1 MQRHPITAFL
11 VLALGWVYLL
21 SLIPILMQYDVIPGK
36 NFPDRLG
43 LDMERFSA
51 AVLTVLLFCS
61 ALLVTYLCGG
71 RRDVRQFFRRILRWK
86 VGIGWW
92 LTAFLALPLLTVV
105 IAVLLGDSAVVPSG
119 SVLWR
124 EVLGIAI
131 AFLLINLWEEAAWAG
146 FLQTRLER
154 RQNFFLAALLTGI
167 PFAAIH
173 MPLQVITG
181 QVRSAVD
188 FAVGFALIVLV
199 IFVRSLYGMV
209 LRGAANSLLLVGLSH
224 TMFNRSNNTD
234 GIAADIRRG
243 GDSRQVAALLATA
256 VLVVVLGLV
265 LRSKLSRS
273 YRQELDAA
281 EERTPPMPAST
292 PSSRLETPNRAS
304 NKPGG
309 PHRHR
314 EIMSVHSSGVG

>member
-1 MQRHPITAFL
+1 METRVAEQQETGLKALVQRHPIAAFL
-11 VLALGWVYLL
+11 LLALGSVYLL
-21 SLIPILMQYDVIPGK
+21 SIIPILMQYDVIPGK
-36 NFPDRLG
+36 NFPARLG
-43 LDMERFSA
+43 IDMERFSA
-51 AVLTVLLFCS
+51 AVLTILLFGS

-71 RRDVRQFFRRILRWK
+71 RRDVRQLFRRIVRWR
-86 VGIGWW
+86 VSIGWW
-92 LTAFLALPLLTVV
+92 LAAVLALPLLTVM

-131 AFLLINLWEEAAWAG
+131 AFVLINLWEEAAWAG

-154 RQNFFLAALLTGI
+154 RHNFFLAALLTGI

-188 FAVGFALIVLV
+188 FAVGFALLMVLV
-199 IFVRSLYGMV
+199 IFVRSFYGMV

-224 TMFNRSNNTD
+224 TLFNRSNNTD
-234 GIAADIRRG
+234 GIAADILRG
-243 GDSRQVAALLATA
+243 GDSRQIAALLATV

-265 LRSKLSRS
+265 LRKKLSRS
-273 YRQELDAA
+273 YRRELDDA
-281 EERTPPMPAST
+281 EQ
-292 PSSRLETPNRAS
+292 RAS
-304 NKPGG
+304 
-309 PHRHR
+309 
-314 EIMSVHSSGVG
+314 

>member
-1 MQRHPITAFL
+1 MDAKVAELQETGVKGRVQRHPITVFL
-11 VLALGWVYLL
+11 VLALGSVYVL
-21 SLIPILMQYDVIPGK
+21 SVIPILMQYDVIPVK
-36 NFPDRLG
+36 NFPARLG

-51 AVLTVLLFCS
+51 AVLTVLLFGS

-86 VGIGWW
+86 VSIGWW

-105 IAVLLGDSAVVPSG
+105 IALLLGDSAVVPSG

-154 RQNFFLAALLTGI
+154 RHNFFLAALLTGI

-173 MPLQVITG
+173 MPLQVITA

-188 FAVGFALIVLV
+188 FVVGFALLMVLV
-199 IFVRSLYGMV
+199 IIVRSLYGMV

-234 GIAADIRRG
+234 GIAADILRG
-243 GDSRQVAALLATA
+243 GDSRQLAALLATV
-256 VLVVVLGLV
+256 VLVVGLGLV

-273 YRQELDAA
+273 YRRELDAA
-281 EERTPPMPAST
+281 EERTA
-292 PSSRLETPNRAS
+292 
-304 NKPGG
+304 
-309 PHRHR
+309 
-314 EIMSVHSSGVG
+314 

>member
-1 MQRHPITAFL
+1 MDAKVAELQETGVKGRVQRHPITVFL
-11 VLALGWVYLL
+11 VLALGSVYVL
-21 SLIPILMQYDVIPGK
+21 SVIPILMQYDVIPGK
-36 NFPDRLG
+36 NFPARLG

-51 AVLTVLLFCS
+51 AVLTVLLFGS

-86 VGIGWW
+86 VSIGWW

-105 IAVLLGDSAVVPSG
+105 IALLLGDSAVVPSG

-154 RQNFFLAALLTGI
+154 RHNFFLAALLTGI

-173 MPLQVITG
+173 MPLQVITA

-188 FAVGFALIVLV
+188 FVVGFALLMVLV
-199 IFVRSLYGMV
+199 IIVRSLYGMV

-234 GIAADIRRG
+234 GIAADILRG
-243 GDSRQVAALLATA
+243 GDSRQLAALLATV
-256 VLVVVLGLV
+256 VLVVGLGLV

-273 YRQELDAA
+273 YRRELDAA
-281 EERTPPMPAST
+281 EERTA
-292 PSSRLETPNRAS
+292 
-304 NKPGG
+304 
-309 PHRHR
+309 
-314 EIMSVHSSGVG
+314 

>member
-1 MQRHPITAFL
+1 MDAKVADLQETGVKGRVQRHPITVFL
-11 VLALGWVYLL
+11 VLALGSVYVL
-21 SLIPILMQYDVIPGK
+21 SVIPILMQYDVIPGK
-36 NFPDRLG
+36 NFPARLG

-51 AVLTVLLFCS
+51 AVLTVLLFGS
-61 ALLVTYLCGG
+61 SLLVTYLCGG

-86 VGIGWW
+86 VSIGWW

-105 IAVLLGDSAVVPSG
+105 IALLLGDSAVVPSG

-154 RQNFFLAALLTGI
+154 RHNFFLAALLTGI

-173 MPLQVITG
+173 MPLQVITA

-188 FAVGFALIVLV
+188 FVVGFALLMVLV
-199 IFVRSLYGMV
+199 IIVRSLYGMV

-234 GIAADIRRG
+234 GIAADILRG
-243 GDSRQVAALLATA
+243 GDSRQLAALLATV
-256 VLVVVLGLV
+256 VLFVGLGLV

-273 YRQELDAA
+273 YRRELDAA
-281 EERTPPMPAST
+281 EERTA
-292 PSSRLETPNRAS
+292 
-304 NKPGG
+304 
-309 PHRHR
+309 
-314 EIMSVHSSGVG
+314 

>member
-1 MQRHPITAFL
+1 MDAKVAEQQETGLKAQVQRHPITVFL
-11 VLALGWVYLL
+11 VLALGSVYVLAV
-21 SLIPILMQYDVIPGK
+21 IPILMQYDVIPGK
-36 NFPDRLG
+36 NFPARLG
-43 LDMERFSA
+43 LDMERFSS
-51 AVLTVLLFCS
+51 AVLTVLLFGS

-86 VGIGWW
+86 VSIGWW

-105 IAVLLGDSAVVPSG
+105 IAVLLGDSAVLPSG
-119 SVLWR
+119 NVLWR
-124 EVLGIAI
+124 EILGIAI

-154 RQNFFLAALLTGI
+154 RHNFFLAALLTGI

-188 FAVGFALIVLV
+188 FAVGFALLMVLV
-199 IFVRSLYGMV
+199 LIVRSFYGMV

-234 GIAADIRRG
+234 GIAADILRG
-243 GDSRQVAALLATA
+243 GDSRQVAALLATV

-265 LRSKLSRS
+265 LRSKLSQS
-273 YRQELDAA
+273 YRRELDAA
-281 EERTPPMPAST
+281 EERTA
-292 PSSRLETPNRAS
+292 
-304 NKPGG
+304 
-309 PHRHR
+309 
-314 EIMSVHSSGVG
+314 

>member
-1 MQRHPITAFL
+1 METRVAEQQETGLKALVQRYPIAAFL
-11 VLALGWVYLL
+11 LLALGSVYLL
-21 SLIPILMQYDVIPGK
+21 SIIPILMQYDVIPGK
-36 NFPDRLG
+36 NFPARLG
-43 LDMERFSA
+43 IDMERFSA
-51 AVLTVLLFCS
+51 AVLTILLFGS

-71 RRDVRQFFRRILRWK
+71 RRDVRQLFRRIVRWR
-86 VGIGWW
+86 VSIGWW
-92 LTAFLALPLLTVV
+92 LAAVLALPLLTVM

-131 AFLLINLWEEAAWAG
+131 AFVLINLWEEAAWAG

-154 RQNFFLAALLTGI
+154 RHNFFLAALLTGI

-188 FAVGFALIVLV
+188 FAVGFALLMVLV
-199 IFVRSLYGMV
+199 IFVRSFYGMV

-234 GIAADIRRG
+234 GIAADILRG
-243 GDSRQVAALLATA
+243 GDSRQIAALLATV

-265 LRSKLSRS
+265 LRKKLSRS
-273 YRQELDAA
+273 YRRELDDA
-281 EERTPPMPAST
+281 EQGAS
-292 PSSRLETPNRAS
+292 
-304 NKPGG
+304 
-309 PHRHR
+309 
-314 EIMSVHSSGVG
+314 

>member
-1 MQRHPITAFL
+1 MDAKVADLQETGVKGRVQRHPITVFL
-11 VLALGWVYLL
+11 VLALGSVYVL
-21 SLIPILMQYDVIPGK
+21 SVIPILMQYDVIPGK
-36 NFPDRLG
+36 NFPARLG

-51 AVLTVLLFCS
+51 AVLTVLLFGS
-61 ALLVTYLCGG
+61 SLLVTYLCGG

-86 VGIGWW
+86 VSIGWW

-105 IAVLLGDSAVVPSG
+105 IALLLGDSAVVPSG

-154 RQNFFLAALLTGI
+154 RHNFFLAALLTGI

-173 MPLQVITG
+173 MPLQVITA

-188 FAVGFALIVLV
+188 FVVGFALLMVLV
-199 IFVRSLYGMV
+199 IIVRSLYGMV

-234 GIAADIRRG
+234 GIAADILRG
-243 GDSRQVAALLATA
+243 GDSRQLAALLATV
-256 VLVVVLGLV
+256 VLVVGLGLV

-273 YRQELDAA
+273 YRRELDAA
-281 EERTPPMPAST
+281 EERTA
-292 PSSRLETPNRAS
+292 
-304 NKPGG
+304 
-309 PHRHR
+309 
-314 EIMSVHSSGVG
+314 

>member
-1 MQRHPITAFL
+1 MDAKVAELQETGVKGRVQRHPITVFL
-11 VLALGWVYLL
+11 VLALGSVYVL
-21 SLIPILMQYDVIPGK
+21 SVIPILMQYDVIPGK
-36 NFPDRLG
+36 NFPARLG

-51 AVLTVLLFCS
+51 AVLTVLLFGS
-61 ALLVTYLCGG
+61 SLLVTYLCGG

-86 VGIGWW
+86 VSIGWW

-154 RQNFFLAALLTGI
+154 RHNFFLAALLTGI

-173 MPLQVITG
+173 MPLQVITA

-188 FAVGFALIVLV
+188 FVVGFALLMVLV
-199 IFVRSLYGMV
+199 IIVRSLYGMV

-234 GIAADIRRG
+234 GIAADILRG
-243 GDSRQVAALLATA
+243 GDSRQLAALLATV
-256 VLVVVLGLV
+256 VLVVGLGLV

-273 YRQELDAA
+273 YRRELDAA
-281 EERTPPMPAST
+281 EERTA
-292 PSSRLETPNRAS
+292 
-304 NKPGG
+304 
-309 PHRHR
+309 
-314 EIMSVHSSGVG
+314 

>member
-1 MQRHPITAFL
+1 MDAKVAEQQETGLKAQVQRHPITVFL
-11 VLALGWVYLL
+11 VLALGSVYVL
-21 SLIPILMQYDVIPGK
+21 SVIPILMQYDVIPGK
-36 NFPDRLG
+36 NFPARLG
-43 LDMERFSA
+43 LDMERFSS
-51 AVLTVLLFCS
+51 AVLTVLLFGS

-86 VGIGWW
+86 VSIGWW

-105 IAVLLGDSAVVPSG
+105 IAVLLGDSAVLPSG
-119 SVLWR
+119 NVLWR
-124 EVLGIAI
+124 EILGIAI

-154 RQNFFLAALLTGI
+154 RHNFFLAALLTGI

-188 FAVGFALIVLV
+188 FAVGFALLMVLV
-199 IFVRSLYGMV
+199 IIVRSFYGMV

-234 GIAADIRRG
+234 GIAADILRG
-243 GDSRQVAALLATA
+243 GDSRQVAALLATV

-265 LRSKLSRS
+265 LRSKLSQS
-273 YRQELDAA
+273 YRRELDAA
-281 EERTPPMPAST
+281 EERTA
-292 PSSRLETPNRAS
+292 
-304 NKPGG
+304 
-309 PHRHR
+309 
-314 EIMSVHSSGVG
+314 

>member
-1 MQRHPITAFL
+1 MDAQIDEQQETGLKARVQRHPITVFL
-11 VLALGWVYLL
+11 VLALGSVYLL
-21 SLIPILMQYDVIPGK
+21 SIIPILMQYDVIPGK
-36 NFPDRLG
+36 NLPARLG

-51 AVLTVLLFCS
+51 AVLTVLLFSS

-71 RRDVRQFFRRILRWK
+71 RRDIRQFFRRILRWK
-86 VGIGWW
+86 VSIGWW

-119 SVLWR
+119 SVLWQ

-154 RQNFFLAALLTGI
+154 RHNFFLAALLTGI

-188 FAVGFALIVLV
+188 FAVGFALLMVLV
-199 IFVRSLYGMV
+199 IIVRSLYGMV

-234 GIAADIRRG
+234 GIARHPGRGQPTDRRPTCHGGPGRSAGTCSAQQAEPVLPTRARCRRG
-243 GDSRQVAALLATA
+243 EYCLTTPTCRTT
-256 VLVVVLGLV
+256 VLT
-265 LRSKLSRS
+265 R
-273 YRQELDAA
+273 
-281 EERTPPMPAST
+281 
-292 PSSRLETPNRAS
+292 
-304 NKPGG
+304 
-309 PHRHR
+309 RHP
-314 EIMSVHSSGVG
+314 